1 MAHIVSESLFDF
13 KKYYAKATR
22 SIDEQV
28 IRKWASHRAQQKY
41 KRVKSSKI
49 CMREHFSLKAEN
61 AKHLFENKFKY
72 FAQSFADFTIPD
84 VGLCK
89 VLTFIKLA
97 HQLTL

>member
-28 IRKWASHRAQQKY
+28 KRKWASHRAQQKS

-61 AKHLFENKFKY
+61 AKYLFENKFK
-72 FAQSFADFTIPD
+72 FFGQNFEDFTVPD
-84 VGLCK
+84 LCWA
-89 VLTFIKLA
+89 V
-97 HQLTL
+97 